1 MTPKRQIETNLIH
14 AGEPSPRIEGAVAM
28 PIFQSATFTFDERH
42 AGDHDA
48 LRYIRLN
55 NTPNHVALAD
65 KLASLE
71 GAGRAVVAAS
81 GMAAIGGALRAVLKP
96 GDHLVAQKGLYGG
109 THTFVT
115 QELPSIGVEVDLVD
129 GASAASFAK
138 AIRPTTKA
146 LYVETITNPLMEV
159 GDLPGVAALA
169 RERGLV
175 SMIDNTFASPYLFR
189 PVEHGFDLVL
199 HSCTKYLNGHSDVVA
214 GAAAG
219 RASLVDA
226 IHKRLNMT
234 GGCLNPH
241 ACFLLHRGMKTLAVR
256 VEAQCKNALALAW
269 MLEAHPAV
277 AKVNYPGL
285 STRPDYARIKAL
297 LPKGFGGMLSF
308 DLVGG
313 APAADR
319 FFSALTIPIVA
330 PSLGGVETLVIR
342 PAVTSHAGLSA
353 DERRALGIGDGLVR
367 MSVGIEAIDDLLDD
381 VRSALD
387 AAT

>member
-55 NTPNHVALAD
+55 NTPNHAALAD

-285 STRPDYARIKAL
+285 STRPDYARIKTL

-313 APAADR
+313 AAAADR

-381 VRSALD
+381 VRRALD

>member
-1 MTPKRQIETNLIH
+1 MTPKRHIETDLIH

-55 NTPNHVALAD
+55 NTPNHAALAD

-81 GMAAIGGALRAVLKP
+81 GMAAIGGALRTVLKP
-96 GDHLVAQKGLYGG
+96 GDHVVAQRGLYGG

-129 GASAASFAK
+129 GADAASFAK

-159 GDLPGVAALA
+159 GDLPGIAALA

-189 PVEHGFDLVL
+189 PIEHGFDVVL

-219 RASLVDA
+219 KASLIDA

-308 DLVGG
+308 DLAGG
-313 APAADR
+313 APAAER

-387 AAT
+387 VVT